1 MRIYLRE
8 IRKEKG
14 LSINMLAKLS
24 GVSKGAISKIENR
37 EMMPGIDIVTKICMA
52 MKIELND
59 LVDIHN

>member
-37 EMMPGIDIVTKICMA
+37 EMMPGIDIVTKICIA